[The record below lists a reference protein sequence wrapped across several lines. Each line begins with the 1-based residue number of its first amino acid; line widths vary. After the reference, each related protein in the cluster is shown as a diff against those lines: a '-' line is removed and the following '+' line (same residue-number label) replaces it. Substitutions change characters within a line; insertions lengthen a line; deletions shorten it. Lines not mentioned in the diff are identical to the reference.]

1 MKFYLIIKF
10 LLLLCI
16 AVDVSVI
23 SKKVTEISDILRER
37 QFRDDCERMNRMYS
51 NSRRK
56 NDED

>member
-23 SKKVTEISDILRER
+23 SKKITEISDMLRER

-51 NSRRK
+51 RRK

>member
-1 MKFYLIIKF
+1 MRFYLIIKF

-23 SKKVTEISDILRER
+23 SKKVTEISDMLRER

-51 NSRRK
+51 RRK
-56 NDED
+56 NDEH

>member
-23 SKKVTEISDILRER
+23 SKKITEISHMLRER
-37 QFRDDCERMNRMYS
+37 QFRDDCERMNRIY
-51 NSRRK
+51 SRRK
-56 NDED
+56 NDGH

>member
-23 SKKVTEISDILRER
+23 SKKITEISDMLRER
-37 QFRDDCERMNRMYS
+37 QFREDCERMNNIY
-51 NSRRK
+51 NRRSK
-56 NDED
+56 K

>member
-16 AVDVSVI
+16 AVDVSV
-23 SKKVTEISDILRER
+23 ER

-56 NDED
+56 NDEH